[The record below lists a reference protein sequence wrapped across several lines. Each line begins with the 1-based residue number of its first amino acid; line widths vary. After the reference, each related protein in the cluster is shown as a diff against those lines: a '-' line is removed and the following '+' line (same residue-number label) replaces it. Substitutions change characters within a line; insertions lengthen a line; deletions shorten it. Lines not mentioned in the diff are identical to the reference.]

1 MYLSSAVYYTGI
13 MKKRQAKARWNE
25 GNEGMKMDAVKRIQM
40 IRMLGKIEK
49 DPKFSEKLGI
59 KNKSVFKTAG
69 QKGGMR

>member
-1 MYLSSAVYYTGI
+1 
-13 MKKRQAKARWNE
+13 
-25 GNEGMKMDAVKRIQM
+25 MKMDAVKRIQM